1 MPWGSSRLPPWGR
14 AGLVLGALAPPGGH
28 AGPLWRI
35 GYARHARALVGL
47 SAPAHTHVGLGS
59 RPAPLGLDDPPLLVT
74 HLIGTRLAHEWFDT
88 TDSYTRVV
96 LALWEQRPDLGVRQA
111 LVLAIPWTH
120 GCLGVHF

>member
-1 MPWGSSRLPPWGR
+1 M
-14 AGLVLGALAPPGGH
+14 
-28 AGPLWRI
+28 
-35 GYARHARALVGL
+35 
-47 SAPAHTHVGLGS
+47 
-59 RPAPLGLDDPPLLVT
+59 

>member
-1 MPWGSSRLPPWGR
+1 LALWRHPVGTL
-14 AGLVLGALAPPGGH
+14 ALYGALA
-28 AGPLWRI
+28 
-35 GYARHARALVGL
+35 
-47 SAPAHTHVGLGS
+47 THVTLALWS
-59 RPAPLGLDDPPLLVT
+59 VYRRRHIRMPAWEAAQLLLGLLIPPLLVT
-74 HLIGTRLAHEWFDT
+74 HLVGTRLAHEWFDT